1 MKVTTTIMIAFTLI
15 LAGCAAAF
23 KNHRGESFDFSI
35 STRLVS
41 KPSPTV
47 LISHGSSCLVQQQ
60 YDWAHQVN
68 KWGYNAIVIDHCSVR
83 GITSYTGT
91 AIVAHTTLRP
101 EKKVQ
106 DYVAIAEWAKTQD
119 WHSGKIAVIGFSRGG
134 AGVINLIDQEWHEK
148 NKIIAKDKL
157 KLIDAAVAFYPA
169 CSPYEPP
176 SKPSIPALFHHGK
189 EDPLSGHW
197 KCRYSS
203 LKDTKY
209 QISLYD
215 KAGHTFDDN
224 GPPVIINGVLVR
236 EYNREAD
243 IASRKITKQFLD
255 ENLR

>member
-1 MKVTTTIMIAFTLI
+1 MKNILVSTLI
-15 LAGCAAAF
+15 LLGLTGCATAF
-23 KNHRGESFDFSI
+23 KNHRGEAFDFSI

-47 LISHGSSCLVQQQ
+47 LISHGSSCLLQQY

-83 GITSYTGT
+83 GITSYTGS
-91 AIVAHTTLRP
+91 AVIAHTTLRP

-106 DYVAIAEWAKTQD
+106 DYVAIAEWAKTQH

-169 CSPYEPP
+169 CGSPYEPP
-176 SKPSIPALFHHGK
+176 SKPSIPSLFHHGK
-189 EDPLSGHW
+189 EDPLAGHW
-197 KCRYSS
+197 KCRYWT
-203 LKDTKY
+203 LKDPKY

-215 KAGHTFDDN
+215 KAGHTFDVN
-224 GPPVIINGVLVR
+224 GPPVMISGTWVR
-236 EYNREAD
+236 EYNAEAD

-255 ENLR
+255 ENLK